1 MVPAPAPGC
10 RAVSEQSPLP
20 PRPETEQAVEGY
32 LRHAGRE
39 FLVAL
44 HTTLRSL
51 KLYPLENAQVQKA
64 LDDLVATSTNIV
76 NAQGQL
82 DVQVEAEFIFVN
94 GTRLRLELNS
104 FAFFSHV
111 FGVFRHCGIGA
122 IRIRELVGRP
132 ELQLLVGLLV
142 SQVSRKAD
150 ADTAVELGRKLQEA
164 GVTGITVEPRHA
176 HDSVAGAPDETGR
189 KEAAKR
195 TYARSVAVTKEV
207 IDGVRLGRATSIKKV
222 KRVVQG
228 IVDQVLHDEAS
239 LIGLTTLR
247 DYDEYTFTHS
257 VNVCTFAVALGR
269 KLGLTK
275 PQLCDLGLAALLHD
289 VGKARVPLDVLN
301 KEGKFSEDDW
311 RLMVA
316 HPWLGV
322 LTLFGLRGS
331 GEVPYRPMIPT
342 YEHHMKV
349 DLTGYPKSIRPRQ
362 LSILS
367 KIIAV
372 VDSFDAATSRRSY
385 RTAPILPDQVLRE
398 MWQDRWRG
406 HDPVV
411 VKAFISLLGIYP
423 VGTCVILDT
432 HELGIVHAVNP
443 DPTQIHRPL
452 VRVVAAPDG
461 VLQSPGSVVDLA
473 ERDEHGAFLRTITKV
488 TDPQKFGLKVSDY
501 FV

>member
-1 MVPAPAPGC
+1 MGPAAAPGS
-10 RAVSEQSPLP
+10 RAVSEQSPSP
-20 PRPETEQAVEGY
+20 PPPETEQAVEGY

-51 KLYPLENAQVQKA
+51 RLYPLENAQVQKA
-64 LDDLVATSTNIV
+64 LDDLVATSANIV
-76 NAQGQL
+76 SAQGQL
-82 DVQVEAEFIFVN
+82 HVQVEAEFIFVN

-111 FGVFRHCGIGA
+111 FSVFRHCGIGA
-122 IRIRELVGRP
+122 IRIREAVSRP

-142 SQVSRKAD
+142 SYVSRTAD
-150 ADTAVELGRKLQEA
+150 AGTAVEIGRKLQEA
-164 GVTGITVEPRHA
+164 GVTAIIVEPRHA
-176 HDSVAGAPDETGR
+176 HDAVAGAHDEAGR

-207 IDGVRLGRATSIKKV
+207 INGVRLGRATSIKKV

-228 IVDQVLHDEAS
+228 IVDQVLHDETS

-257 VNVCTFAVALGR
+257 VNVCAFAVALGR

-289 VGKARVPLDVLN
+289 IGKARVPLDVLN

-349 DLTGYPKSIRPRQ
+349 DLTGYPKSIRRRQ

-411 VKAFISLLGIYP
+411 VKAFINLLGIYP

-432 HELGIVHAVNP
+432 YELGIVHAANP

-461 VLQSPGSVVDLA
+461 IVQSPGSLVNLA

-488 TDPQKFGLKVSDY
+488 TDPQKYGLTVSDY

>member
-1 MVPAPAPGC
+1 MHD
-10 RAVSEQSPLP
+10 QSPSPPLP
-20 PRPETEQAVEGY
+20 SQPETEQAVDGY

-44 HTTLRSL
+44 HATLRAL
-51 KLYPLENAQVQKA
+51 TLYPLENAQVQKA
-64 LDDLVATSTNIV
+64 LDDLVATTTRILE
-76 NAQGQL
+76 AQGEL
-82 DVQVEAEFIFVN
+82 DVRVESEFIFVN

-122 IRIRELVGRP
+122 IRIHDRVGRP
-132 ELQLLVGLLV
+132 ELQRLVGLLV
-142 SQVSRKAD
+142 GYAAKKPD
-150 ADTAVELGRKLQEA
+150 AGTAVALGRTLQEA
-164 GVTGITVEPRHA
+164 GVTVITVEPRHSYDA
-176 HDSVAGAPDETGR
+176 VAGAHDEAAR
-189 KEAAKR
+189 KDAAKR

-207 IDGVRLGRATSIKKV
+207 INGVRLGRATSIKKV

-239 LIGLTTLR
+239 IIGLTTLR

-275 PQLCDLGLAALLHD
+275 AQLCDLGLAALLHD

-301 KEGKFSEDDW
+301 KEAGFSEEDW
-311 RLMVA
+311 RLMQA

-322 LTLFGLRGS
+322 LTLFGLRGY
-331 GEVPYRPMIPT
+331 GEVPYRPMIAA

-349 DLTGYPKSIRPRQ
+349 DLTGYPKSIRPRR

-385 RTAPILPDQVLRE
+385 RTAPVQPDQVLRE

-411 VKAFISLLGIYP
+411 VKAFISLMGIYP

-432 HELGIVHAVNP
+432 HELGIVHAANS
-443 DPTQIHRPL
+443 DPTQINRPM

-461 VLQSPGSVVDLA
+461 VLQSPGTLVDLA
-473 ERDEHGAFLRTITKV
+473 ERDEHGTFLRTIIKV
-488 TDPQKFGLKVSDY
+488 TDPEKYGLKISDY

>member
-1 MVPAPAPGC
+1 MGPAPAPGC
-10 RAVSEQSPLP
+10 RAVSEQSPSP
-20 PRPETEQAVEGY
+20 PPPETEQGVEGY

-64 LDDLVATSTNIV
+64 LDDLVVTTTNILS
-76 NAQGQL
+76 AQGQL

-111 FGVFRHCGIGA
+111 FSVFRHCGIGA
-122 IRIRELVGRP
+122 IRIREAVGRP
-132 ELQLLVGLLV
+132 ELQLLAGLLV
-142 SQVSRKAD
+142 SYVSRKAD
-150 ADTAVELGRKLQEA
+150 ADTATELDGKLHEA
-164 GVTGITVEPRHA
+164 GVTAIIVEPRHG
-176 HDSVAGAPDETGR
+176 HDAVAGAKDEAGR
-189 KEAAKR
+189 TEAAKR
-195 TYARSVAVTKEV
+195 TYARSVAATKDV
-207 IDGVRLGRATSIKKV
+207 INSVRLGHATSIRKV

-228 IVDQVLHDEAS
+228 IVDQVLHDETS
-239 LIGLTTLR
+239 LISLTTLR

-257 VNVCTFAVALGR
+257 VNVCAFAVALGR

-301 KEGKFSEDDW
+301 KEGSFSEDDW
-311 RLMVA
+311 RLMQA
-316 HPWLGV
+316 HPWQGALV
-322 LTLFGLRGS
+322 LVGLRGA
-331 GEVPYRPMIPT
+331 GEVPYRPMIAA

-349 DLTGYPKSIRPRQ
+349 DLTGYPKSIRSRQ

-372 VDSFDAATSRRSY
+372 VDSFDAATTRRSY

-411 VKAFISLLGIYP
+411 VKAFINLLGIYP

-432 HELGIVHAVNP
+432 HELGIVHAANP
-443 DPTQIHRPL
+443 DPTQINRPL

-461 VLQSPGSVVDLA
+461 VLQVPGSLVDLA
-473 ERDEHGAFLRTITKV
+473 ERDEQGTFLRTIIKV
-488 TDPQKFGLKVSDY
+488 TDPQKYGLTVSDY

>member
-1 MVPAPAPGC
+1 MN
-10 RAVSEQSPLP
+10 EQSPSP
-20 PRPETEQAVEGY
+20 PPPESEQAPEAY
-32 LRHAGRE
+32 LRQAGRE

-51 KLYPLENAQVQKA
+51 TLYPLENAQVQKA
-64 LDDLVATSTNIV
+64 LDHLVAISTRILD
-76 NAQGQL
+76 AQGEL
-82 DVQVEAEFIFVN
+82 EVRVEAEFIFVN

-104 FAFFSHV
+104 FAFFAHV

-122 IRIRELVGRP
+122 IRIHAAVGRQD
-132 ELQLLVGLLV
+132 LQLLVGLLV
-142 SQVSRKAD
+142 SFVSRKVDAD
-150 ADTAVELGRKLQEA
+150 AAAELGRKLQDA
-164 GVTGITVEPRHA
+164 GVTGIIVEPRRA
-176 HDSVAGAPDETGR
+176 HDAMVGARDEAGR
-189 KEAAKR
+189 KEAAKQ
-195 TYARSVAVTKEV
+195 TYARSVALTKEV
-207 IDGVRLGRATSIKKV
+207 VNGVRLGRATNIRKI

-228 IVDQVLHDEAS
+228 IVDQVLHDDAS

-257 VNVCTFAVALGR
+257 VNVCTFAVAVGR

-301 KEGKFSEDDW
+301 KEGTFSEDDW
-311 RLMVA
+311 RLMQA

-322 LTLFGLRGS
+322 LTLFGLRGF
-331 GEVPYRPMIPT
+331 GEIPYRPMLGA

-372 VDSFDAATSRRSY
+372 VDSFDAATNRRSY
-385 RTAPILPDQVLRE
+385 RAAAIPPDQVMRE

-411 VKAFISLLGIYP
+411 VKAFISLMGIYP

-432 HELGIVHAVNP
+432 HELGIVHAANP
-443 DPTQIHRPL
+443 NPTQIHRPL

-461 VLQSPGSVVDLA
+461 VLQSPGSLVDLA
-473 ERDEHGAFLRTITKV
+473 ERDEDGAFRRSIVKV
-488 TDPQKFGLKVSDY
+488 TDPQKYGLTVSDY

>member
-1 MVPAPAPGC
+1 MNEQPPSSPPPE
-10 RAVSEQSPLP
+10 SEQA
-20 PRPETEQAVEGY
+20 PEAY
-32 LRHAGRE
+32 LRQFGRE

-44 HTTLRSL
+44 HATLRSL
-51 KLYPLENAQVQKA
+51 TLYPLENAQVQKA
-64 LDDLVATSTNIV
+64 LDHLVVISTRILD
-76 NAQGQL
+76 AQGEL
-82 DVQVEAEFIFVN
+82 EVRVEAEFIFVN

-104 FAFFSHV
+104 FAFFAHV

-122 IRIRELVGRP
+122 IRIRPAVGRQD
-132 ELQLLVGLLV
+132 LQLLVGLLV
-142 SQVSRKAD
+142 SFASRRVDAD
-150 ADTAVELGRKLQEA
+150 AAAELGRRLQEA
-164 GVTGITVEPRHA
+164 GVTAIIVEPRRS
-176 HDSVAGAPDETGR
+176 HDAVAGAHDEAGR
-189 KEAAKR
+189 KEAAKQ
-195 TYARSVAVTKEV
+195 TYARSVALTKE
-207 IDGVRLGRATSIKKV
+207 IINGVRLGRATTIRKI

-228 IVDQVLHDEAS
+228 IVDQVLHDDAS

-247 DYDEYTFTHS
+247 DYDEYTYTHS

-301 KEGKFSEDDW
+301 KEGSFSEDDW
-311 RLMVA
+311 RLMQA

-322 LTLFGLRGS
+322 LTLFGLRGY
-331 GEVPYRPMIPT
+331 GEIPHRPMLAA

-385 RTAPILPDQVLRE
+385 RTAAVQPDQVMRE

-411 VKAFISLLGIYP
+411 VKAFISLMGIYP

-443 DPTQIHRPL
+443 NPIQIHRPL

-461 VLQSPGSVVDLA
+461 VLQSPGSLVDLA
-473 ERDEHGAFLRTITKV
+473 ERDERGAFRRTIVKV
-488 TDPQKFGLKVSDY
+488 TDPQKYGLTVSDY